1 MRYKRFAAALLGVLL
16 LLTAG
21 LATAQT
27 REVRVYN
34 WTDYIDPAVLEQFT
48 RETGIRVVYDTYDSN
63 EILEAK
69 LLAGS
74 TGYDIVAPTSNFLA
88 RHIQAG
94 LLRPLDRARLAN
106 WGNLD
111 AELMGRLARYDA
123 DNRHGAIY
131 LWGTTGIGL
140 NADKIRQRMRN
151 APIRSLAMIFD
162 PAVVSRFADC
172 GVNLLD
178 APDEI
183 IPAVLLY
190 LGENPDAKDAR
201 ALGRAEEHLLRIRPH
216 IRRFHSSQYIN
227 DLASGEICLAFGWS
241 GDIVQAKSRAEEAR
255 AGVRV
260 QYLLPREGAQMWFD
274 VLAIPRDAP
283 NPENAHALIDFLMR
297 PQVIAAISDK
307 VQYPNANRASWPLVS
322 REARADADIWPQGA
336 ALSRLFSVTP
346 NTQAQQRLFTRIW
359 TRVKAGN

>member
-1 MRYKRFAAALLGVLL
+1 MALGVMLA
-16 LLTAG
+16 AG
-21 LATAQT
+21 MSPPSAAQQ

-34 WTDYIDPAVLEQFT
+34 WTDYIDPAVLERFT
-48 RETGIRVVYDTYDSN
+48 RESGIRVIYDTYDSN

-74 TGYDIVAPTSNFLA
+74 TGYDIVVPTSNFLA
-88 RHIQAG
+88 REIQAG
-94 LLRPLDRARLAN
+94 VLRPLDRSRLSN
-106 WGNLD
+106 LGNLD
-111 AELMGRLARYDA
+111 PALMERLARYDPG
-123 DNRHGAIY
+123 NRHGVIY

-140 NADKIRQRMRN
+140 NADKIRSRMRN
-151 APIRSLAMIFD
+151 APVRSLAMVFD

-178 APDEI
+178 APDEV

-201 ALGRAEEHLLRIRPH
+201 ALARAEEQLMRIRPH

-227 DLASGEICLAFGWS
+227 DLANGEICLAFGWS
-241 GDIVQAKSRAEEAR
+241 GDIVQAKARAEEAK

-274 VLAIPRDAP
+274 VLAMPRDAP
-283 NPENAHALIDFLMR
+283 NPEAAHALIDFLMR
-297 PQVIAAISDK
+297 PDVIAAISNK

-322 REARADADIWPQGA
+322 REARADPDIWPTESMLG
-336 ALSRLFSVTP
+336 RLFTITP
-346 NTQAQQRLFTRIW
+346 NTQAQQRLFTRLW
-359 TRVKAGN
+359 ARVKAGR